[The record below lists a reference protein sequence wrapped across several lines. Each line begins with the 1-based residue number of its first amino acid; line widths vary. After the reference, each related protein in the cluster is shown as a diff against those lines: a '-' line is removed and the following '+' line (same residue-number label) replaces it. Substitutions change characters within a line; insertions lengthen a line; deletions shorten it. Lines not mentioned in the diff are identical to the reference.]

1 VAKRDSVRRRVRAA
15 IVGTVALALLLVGL
29 PLAGAVS
36 LLYRDAAES
45 RLEAEA
51 AHVLVAVPDD
61 QLSRPGITLPR
72 PRDASTQLGLYDGE
86 GNLLSGQGPRPDPAA
101 RAAGGSDGPFRRLV
115 HGDVVVLVPFSKDD
129 GGRVVVR
136 AASSDEGVVEQT
148 YLTWLAMA
156 LIAAVV
162 LAVAWFVGSRRA
174 RALAQPFEEL
184 TADAQALGR
193 GNFAVRGH
201 STGLLEADAASAALE
216 ETARR
221 LGALLER
228 ERAFSSDASHQLRTP
243 LTRLRLGLE
252 SALLDPAAD
261 RDEAL
266 RAALLRLDGLE
277 STVTSLLAL
286 ARDTGREQGRCDV
299 AAAVRDAGHR
309 WQDVAQD
316 SGRELVAQE
325 QPDLPDAACAE
336 TALSQVVDVL
346 LDNALQHGRG
356 TVTVTARR
364 AGPGVALD
372 VADEGDGLGSDPER
386 AFTRRSADA
395 RGNGIGLALARSL
408 TEAEGGR
415 LVVGHPGS
423 VLSVLL
429 PAAEHS
435 A

>member
-174 RALAQPFEEL
+174 RALAQPFEQL

>member
-1 VAKRDSVRRRVRAA
+1 
-15 IVGTVALALLLVGL
+15 
-29 PLAGAVS
+29 
-36 LLYRDAAES
+36 
-45 RLEAEA
+45 
-51 AHVLVAVPDD
+51 
-61 QLSRPGITLPR
+61 
-72 PRDASTQLGLYDGE
+72 
-86 GNLLSGQGPRPDPAA
+86 
-101 RAAGGSDGPFRRLV
+101 
-115 HGDVVVLVPFSKDD
+115 
-129 GGRVVVR
+129 
-136 AASSDEGVVEQT
+136 
-148 YLTWLAMA
+148 MA

-174 RALAQPFEEL
+174 RALAQPFEQL

>member
-1 VAKRDSVRRRVRAA
+1 MAKRDSVRRRVRAA

-29 PLAGAVS
+29 PLAGAVG

-174 RALAQPFEEL
+174 RALAQPFEQL

>member
-1 VAKRDSVRRRVRAA
+1 MAKRDSVRRRVRAA

-101 RAAGGSDGPFRRLV
+101 RAAGGSDGAFRRLV

-174 RALAQPFEEL
+174 RALAQPFEQL

-277 STVTSLLAL
+277 STVSSLLAL

>member
-1 VAKRDSVRRRVRAA
+1 MAKRDSVRRRVRAA

-174 RALAQPFEEL
+174 RALAQPFEQL

>member
-1 VAKRDSVRRRVRAA
+1 MAKRGSVRRRVRAA

-29 PLAGAVS
+29 PLGAAVA
-36 LLYRDAAES
+36 LLYRDSAES

-61 QLSRPGITLPR
+61 RLSRPGITLPR
-72 PRDASTQLGLYDGE
+72 PRDPSTHLALYDGD
-86 GNLLSGQGPRPDPAA
+86 GNLLSGQGPRLDPAV
-101 RAAGGSDGPFRRLV
+101 RAADGSGGSDKRLV
-115 HGDVVVLVPFSKDD
+115 HGEVVVIVPFSKDD

-136 AASSDEGVVEQT
+136 AASSDEQVVERT
-148 YLTWLAMA
+148 YLTWLAMVLVAGVVIA
-156 LIAAVV
+156 L
-162 LAVAWFVGSRRA
+162 AWFVGSRRA
-174 RALAQPFEEL
+174 RALAQPFEQL

-252 SALLDPAAD
+252 SALLDPTAD

-266 RAALLRLDGLE
+266 RRALQRLDGLE
-277 STVTSLLAL
+277 TTVTSLLAL
-286 ARDTGREQGRCDV
+286 ARDTGGEQGRCDV
-299 AAAVRDAGHR
+299 GAAVRDAGHR
-309 WQDVAQD
+309 WQDVVKD

-325 QPDLPDAACAE
+325 QPDLPDAACAG

-372 VADEGDGLGSDPER
+372 VADEGDGLGTDPER

-429 PAAEHS
+429 PAADHS